1 MSDHD
6 LALDVQEAIL
16 SPKAKHFLDA
26 LANTFE
32 EKRQALLQKR
42 QRRQAGFN
50 KGDTPDFLPE
60 SASIRDDL
68 SWKTHATIPHDLTK
82 RLVEITGPVQR
93 KMVINALNSGADVF
107 MADFEDS
114 NSPTWEN
121 CLQGQQ
127 NLIDAVQKTI
137 THVDEVSGKSYH
149 LHTQTATLVVR
160 PRGWHLDEAHYCPNK
175 ASFSASLFDFGLYLF
190 HNADALLEQGSG
202 PYFYLPKLESAEE
215 AALWAEV
222 FAFSER
228 SLELPKGSIKATVL
242 IETIT
247 AAFEMHE
254 IIYALRDYIVGLNSG
269 RWDYIFSYI
278 KKLQNHPDCILPDR
292 NSVTMRSPFLHC
304 YSDLLVKTCHQRGIY
319 AIGGMAAQIP
329 IKDDP
334 IANGIAMDKVFQ
346 DKDAQVRSGYDGTWV
361 AHPGLVE
368 LARKAFRAHMQ
379 GHAQLARI
387 PDVKVNAEA
396 LLQAPEGLIT
406 EDGVRRN
413 IQVGIRYTAAWL
425 SGNGCVPIFHLM
437 EDAATAEICRAQL
450 WQWQHYAVK
459 LSDGRVFDG
468 ALFERFVEEEV
479 LKIRA
484 DKSAHFDTRELML
497 AETLFIGMTL
507 ENPCAEFLTLPAY
520 HYLVQ
525 ELKQ

>member
-1 MSDHD
+1 MSDPYS
-6 LALDVQEAIL
+6 AVDVQEAIL
-16 SPKAKHFLDA
+16 SPKATQFLDA
-26 LANTFE
+26 LGKTFE
-32 EKRQALLQKR
+32 NKRQELLKHREQR
-42 QRRQAGFN
+42 QVLFN
-50 KGDTPDFLPE
+50 QGKTPDFLQE
-60 SASIRDDL
+60 TAAIRDDL
-68 SWKTHATIPHDLTK
+68 SWKTRSIIPHDLTN

-93 KMVINALNSGADVF
+93 KMVINALNSGANVF

-127 NLIDAVQKTI
+127 NLIDAVQRRI
-137 THVDEVSGKSYH
+137 EYHDENSGKSYR
-149 LHTQTATLVVR
+149 LHAQTATLLVR
-160 PRGWHLDEAHYCPNK
+160 PRGWHLDEAHYAPHNG
-175 ASFSASLFDFGLYLF
+175 AFSASLFDFGLYLF
-190 HNADALLEQGSG
+190 HNAHALLKQGSG
-202 PYFYLPKLESAEE
+202 PYFYLPKLESHEE

-228 SLELPKGSIKATVL
+228 YLELPKGSIKATVL

-292 NSVTMRSPFLHC
+292 NTVTMRSPFLQC

-346 DKDAQVRSGYDGTWV
+346 DKDAQVRAGYDGTWV

-368 LARKAFRAHMQ
+368 LARKAFTSHMQ
-379 GHAQLARI
+379 GHDQLAHI
-387 PDVKVNAEA
+387 PDVTASAED
-396 LLQAPEGLIT
+396 LLRAPEGLIS

-413 IQVGIRYTAAWL
+413 IQVGIRYMASWL
-425 SGNGCVPIFHLM
+425 GGNGCVPIFNLM

-450 WQWQHYAVK
+450 WQWLHYAVK
-459 LSDGRVFDG
+459 LTDGRVFDI
-468 ALFERFVEEEV
+468 ALLEQLLDEEV
-479 LKIRA
+479 LKIRKDA
-484 DKSAHFDTRELML
+484 SAYFGARELAL
-497 AETLFIGMTL
+497 AEKLFKRMAL

-520 HYLVQ
+520 HCLVK